1 MSTVTRTPRR
11 ALRLAS
17 LVAVVALVAALG
29 ACARPDP
36 GAGGT
41 TEDPAPAT
49 GTSAPASGGSTSH
62 AAPTQDTTG
71 QAPPDE
77 EPRTDLTDQQ
87 VVEWTDYEVVSER
100 ELRFHFPTGT
110 PECYGARTEVRQD
123 GSNIQVATIV
133 GLLPD
138 APQECSLVGR
148 PASILVTTEEPVGDR
163 TVEHLEVPE
172 DELP

>member
-1 MSTVTRTPRR
+1 MSTVTHSPRR
-11 ALRLAS
+11 VLRLAS
-17 LVAVVALVAALG
+17 LAAVVVLMAALG

-36 GAGGT
+36 GAGGPA
-41 TEDPAPAT
+41 EDPTPT

-87 VVEWTDYEVVSER
+87 VVEWTNYEVVSER
-100 ELRFHFPTGT
+100 QLRFHFPTGT
-110 PECYGARTEVRQD
+110 SECYGARTEVQED
-123 GSNIQVATIV
+123 DSGIQVATIV

-138 APQECSLVGR
+138 APGECSLVGR

-163 TVEHLEVPE
+163 AVEHLEVPG

>member
-1 MSTVTRTPRR
+1 MSTVTHTPRR

-17 LVAVVALVAALG
+17 MVAVLVLMAALG
-29 ACARPDP
+29 ACARPGP
-36 GAGGT
+36 GTGGPEEGST
-41 TEDPAPAT
+41 PAT
-49 GTSAPASGGSTSH
+49 GTSAPASGSSTSH
-62 AAPTQDTTG
+62 PAPTQEATG
-71 QAPPDE
+71 PAPPDE

-100 ELRFHFPTGT
+100 QVRFHFPTGT

-123 GSNIQVATIV
+123 GSGIQVATIV

-138 APQECSLVGR
+138 APAECSLVGR

-163 TVEHLEVPE
+163 AVEHLEVPE
-172 DELP
+172 EELP